1 MSQFQRM
8 VAIPQEEYLQMTA
21 VQNVRQPLTQQ
32 FYNLE
37 SQYNQ
42 EATIQD
48 PYKRLVLQSQT
59 LDDMK
64 QLKEQMR
71 HYLTLSTPKPYR
83 TRAQAL
89 LESISPFLQYNER
102 GEIYDKEH
110 NLIANSRL
118 EDLIQYAVRDRRR
131 RHVNPTGWDN
141 FLSLLL
147 ENNIPRSIL
156 NRNTISEMEELNKPP
171 STNIIPP
178 APNVKQEPSSS
189 RKRKIEEDSPILPG
203 KSARKKIAPILPR
216 KSTRKKTPS
225 QKLLDPFLNYK

>member
-8 VAIPQEEYLQMTA
+8 IAIPQEEYLQMTT

-37 SQYNQ
+37 SQYTQ
-42 EATIQD
+42 EAQIKD

-64 QLKEQMR
+64 QLKEKMR
-71 HYLTLSTPKPYR
+71 HYLTVSTPKPYR

-89 LESISPFLQYNER
+89 LESVSPFLQYNER

-110 NLIANSRL
+110 NIIDNSRL

-131 RHVNPTGWDN
+131 NINPTGWN
-141 FLSLLL
+141 YFLTLLL
-147 ENNIPRSIL
+147 ENNIPKSIL
-156 NRNTISEMEELNKPP
+156 NRNTIEEMDVMSRPP
-171 STNIIPP
+171 TI
-178 APNVKQEPSSS
+178 KQETSSVKKRKVEHSKTPSPVRKSS
-189 RKRKIEEDSPILPG
+189 RKKP
-203 KSARKKIAPILPR
+203 
-216 KSTRKKTPS
+216 PS
-225 QKLLDPFLNYK
+225 QKLLDPFMKY